1 MKLLKKMTAV
11 IVALCMTVLVLPFSV
26 NAAEPQLRFSDPT
39 TTQGATFDVEATFY
53 ADEGIGNVNATLTY
67 DEAALKFVSGDGAT
81 ASNGQ
86 IQLTGNGGGSTEMK
100 WTLKFQALAVQTTNI
115 TIASV
120 SASSTEGSSF
130 QVAQGSSTIT
140 IGEGDPSLINNSDST
155 GETGTATGVQ
165 VDVDGQTY
173 SVVEFSDILI
183 PTGFTKTEMTFEGQ
197 SCPAALQ
204 ESSGKY
210 AVYLADS
217 EGEENFF
224 LYDPD
229 GGTFSPF
236 EQINVSQDRY
246 IIPLTEDVGSKL
258 PSNLQETTFT
268 VNGKDFPAWQN
279 VDATD
284 YYVLYALNSDG
295 EKGFY
300 QYDSVDDTYQRYTP
314 ESSTEK
320 EDKESSSLLGKAI
333 DALRDNLDK
342 FLVGT
347 WVLFLIFLI
356 IIIILAIKLRHRN
369 LELDDLYDEYDIDV
383 DEEEDKKA
391 TKKGAKNKQAPAVKK
406 EKASK
411 AKPAVSE
418 DEDFDDEFDEYDDGF
433 EYDDDFD
440 EYDDDEDDFEEDDF
454 SIDEDFEDFESDDD
468 FDEDMFRV
476 QRRNSDDDDIEDLD
490 ALLDARVREPAKR
503 PARTP
508 KKRSHAE
515 DDDTFKM
522 DIIDLD

>member
-1 MKLLKKMTAV
+1 MKLVKKMTAV
-11 IVALCMTVLVLPFSV
+11 IIALCMTVMVLPFSV

-53 ADEGIGNVNATLTY
+53 ADAGIGDVNATLTY
-67 DEAALKFVSGDGAT
+67 DAAALKFISGDGAT

-100 WTLKFQALAVQTTNI
+100 WTLQFQALAVQTTSI

-120 SASSTEGSSF
+120 SASSTDGTSF

-140 IGEGDPSLINNSDST
+140 IGEGDPSLIDST
-155 GETGTATGVQ
+155 DSSGETGAAPGVQ

-173 SVVEFSDILI
+173 SVVDFSDILI

-197 SCPAALQ
+197 TCPAALQ

-210 AVYLADS
+210 AVYLSDS

-236 EQINVSQDRY
+236 EQIEVSQDRY
-246 IIPLTEDVGSKL
+246 IIPLTEEVGSQL

-279 VDATD
+279 VDSTD

-300 QYDSVDDTYQRYTP
+300 QYDSIDDTYQRYTP
-314 ESSTEK
+314 DTSSQE
-320 EDKESSSLLGKAI
+320 EENESSSLLGGLI
-333 DALRDNLDK
+333 DTLRDNLDR

-347 WVLFLIFLI
+347 WVLFLVFLI

-369 LELDDLYDEYDIDV
+369 LELDDLYDEYGIDLH
-383 DEEEDKKA
+383 EEEAAKPSKGKKKTA
-391 TKKGAKNKQAPAVKK
+391 AVKGGPAVR
-406 EKASK
+406 
-411 AKPAVSE
+411 KPAQTAQIDL
-418 DEDFDDEFDEYDDGF
+418 DEDDFDDFEDYEEEEFDDYGTMEMEDLDEDEFDEY
-433 EYDDDFD
+433 
-440 EYDDDEDDFEEDDF
+440 EEDEADEM
-454 SIDEDFEDFESDDD
+454 ID
-468 FDEDMFRV
+468 
-476 QRRNSDDDDIEDLD
+476 DLD
-490 ALLDARVREPAKR
+490 ELLSRQPK
-503 PARTP
+503 
-508 KKRSHAE
+508 KKRSHME
-515 DDDTFKM
+515 PDDTFKV
-522 DIIDLD
+522 DFIDLD

>member
-1 MKLLKKMTAV
+1 MKLLKKVTAV
-11 IVALCMTVLVLPFSV
+11 IIALCMTVLVLPFSV

-53 ADEGIGNVNATLTY
+53 ADAGIGNVSATLSY
-67 DEAALKFVSGDGAT
+67 DESALKFISGDGAT

-86 IQLTGNGGGSTEMK
+86 IQLTGNGGGTTEMK
-100 WTLKFQALAVQTTNI
+100 WTLKFQALAVQTTTI

-120 SASSTEGSSF
+120 SASSTDGTSF

-140 IGEGDPSLINNSDST
+140 IGEGDPSLIDSSDST
-155 GETGTATGVQ
+155 GETGTETGVQ
-165 VDVDGQTY
+165 VEIDGQTY
-173 SVVEFSDILI
+173 SVVEFSDILV

-246 IIPLTEDVGSKL
+246 IIPLTEDVGSQL
-258 PSNLQETTFT
+258 PSNFQETTFT

-314 ESSTEK
+314 ESSTE
-320 EDKESSSLLGKAI
+320 EDDKESSSLFGKVI
-333 DALRDNLDK
+333 DTLRNNLDK

-347 WVLFLIFLI
+347 WVVFLIFLI

-383 DEEEDKKA
+383 DEEVDKKSA
-391 TKKGAKNKQAPAVKK
+391 KKGAKDKKAPAVKK
-406 EKASK
+406 GKASK
-411 AKPAVSE
+411 AKPEALD
-418 DEDFDDEFDEYDDGF
+418 DEEFDDEFGEYDDGF

-440 EYDDDEDDFEEDDF
+440 EYEDDEDGFDEDDFSADD
-454 SIDEDFEDFESDDD
+454 DFEDFELDDD
-468 FDEDMFRV
+468 AEDDMFRV
-476 QRRNSDDDDIEDLD
+476 QRRESDDDDIEDLD
-490 ALLDARVREPAKR
+490 ALLEARVREPAKR

-515 DDDTFKM
+515 EDDTFKM

>member
-1 MKLLKKMTAV
+1 MKVLKKMTAV
-11 IVALCMTVLVLPFSV
+11 IVALCMAVLVLPFSV
-26 NAAEPQLRFSDPT
+26 DAAEPQLRFSDPT

-155 GETGTATGVQ
+155 GETGTPTGVQ

-383 DEEEDKKA
+383 DEEEDKKL
-391 TKKGAKNKQAPAVKK
+391 TKKGAKDKQAPAAKK

-411 AKPAVSE
+411 AKAAVPE

-440 EYDDDEDDFEEDDF
+440 EYDDDEEDFEEDDF
-454 SIDEDFEDFESDDD
+454 SVDEDFEDFESDED